1 MLTIGLMTLILAS
14 CQKQDEVSEL
24 PTPEPEKDY
33 VLADLALSLPAASFG
48 TRMSEEVVQT
58 NGSDFRGIQRLSIIP
73 FSKQGKIDFN
83 DLPTYY
89 EVGNLFDQ
97 TAISNERLRY
107 YNKVILSQGVASFLT
122 YGQATRPSNADKA
135 SYGSLIAKVEGQKQ
149 TGNTIPDRVAVA
161 PSNLTF
167 ELEPIRSST
176 ETTAEARAIAG
187 YMTVIAESR
196 ASSTVRWDNSE
207 NETLKK
213 LYRKFVNLKDDGVNI
228 SYECIAGSSANI
240 KANVNQLYQALVDA
254 HFTDG
259 TPEKAIADNIMSKIR
274 SFTTNLDGTFD
285 ANTNTVTSLGSA
297 DNYPSSLGL
306 PDCAAVLRWGRTQE
320 GYQAFIPQ
328 TETTT
333 LANINSIDRYAYP
346 PELYYYGNS
355 VIKASNKDVE
365 SSAYNSKE
373 SWEAVMADANIYPYD
388 NAVVSSNTK
397 AVAIKEPL
405 QYAVAHL
412 KATLKANGGTVS
424 DNGNPVKELVVTGN
438 KFPVTG
444 IIISGQYPV
453 NYDFTSRYDD
463 VAYEDERFVYDTQ
476 LKPGDTFYLTT
487 TAQPFHTLV
496 LQGHD
501 NESVTV
507 ILELENKSGEAFEG
521 LNGTIYP
528 NTKFYLVGKIKLSAP
543 DGTEDYKKRVFTQD
557 YTTEADMI
565 VKTFAN
571 AYNVMPNIQT
581 SRLEVGVEVE
591 LKWTQAQP
599 FTFEFDE

>member
-24 PTPEPEKDY
+24 PMPEPEKDY

-58 NGSDFRGIQRLSIIP
+58 NSSDFRGIQRLSIIP
-73 FSKQGKIDFN
+73 FSKQGKVDFN
-83 DLPTYY
+83 DMPTYY
-89 EVGNLFDQ
+89 EVGSLFDQ
-97 TAISNERLRY
+97 TEVSNEVLRY
-107 YNKVILSQGVASFLT
+107 YNKVALSQGVASFLT

-135 SYGSLIAKVEGQKQ
+135 SYGSLVAKVEGQKQ
-149 TGNTIPDRVAVA
+149 SGNTIPDRVAVA

-176 ETTAEARAIAG
+176 ATTAEARAIAG

-207 NETLKK
+207 NELLKK
-213 LYRKFVNLKDDGVNI
+213 LYRKFVNLQDDGVSI

-240 KANVNQLYQALVDA
+240 KANVNQLYKTLVENP
-254 HFTDG
+254 FGDG
-259 TPEKAIADNIMSKIR
+259 TPEKAIADNIMLKIR

-285 ANTNTVTSLGSA
+285 ENAKTVTSLGSA
-297 DNYPSSLGL
+297 DNYPGSLGL

-320 GYQAFIPQ
+320 GYNAFIPQ

-365 SSAYNSKE
+365 SSAYSGKD
-373 SWEAVMADANIYPYD
+373 WATVMADASIYPYD

-412 KATLKANGGTVS
+412 QATLKANQGTVM
-424 DNGNPVKELVVTGN
+424 DNGNPAKELVVTGV

-476 LKPGDTFYLTT
+476 LKPGDTFYLTI

-528 NTKFYLVGKIKLSAP
+528 NTKFYLVGKIKLNTQDA
-543 DGTEDYKKRVFTQD
+543 TEDYKKRVFTQD

>member
-1 MLTIGLMTLILAS
+1 MLTIGLMTFMLAS

-48 TRMSEEVVQT
+48 TRMSEEMVQAD
-58 NGSDFRGIQRLSIIP
+58 GCEFRGIQRLSIIP
-73 FSKQGKIDFN
+73 FSKQGKVDFN

-89 EVGNLFDQ
+89 EVGNIFDQ

-122 YGQATRPSNADKA
+122 YGQATLPNNADKA
-135 SYGSLIAKVEGQKQ
+135 KYGSLVAKVDGQKQ
-149 TGNTIPDRVAVA
+149 SGNQIPDRVAVA
-161 PSNLTF
+161 PSKLTF
-167 ELEPIRSST
+167 ELEPILLST
-176 ETTAEARAIAG
+176 ATTAEARAIAG
-187 YMTVIAESR
+187 YLTVIAEAR

-213 LYRKFVNLKDDGVNI
+213 LYRNFVNLQDDGVTV
-228 SYECIAGSSANI
+228 SYDCIAGSSASI
-240 KANVNQLYQALVDA
+240 KANLNQVYKTLVDA

-259 TPEKAIADNIMSKIR
+259 TPEKAIAENILLKIR
-274 SFTTNLDGTFD
+274 SFTTSLDGTFD

-297 DNYPSSLGL
+297 DNYPGSLGL

-355 VIKASNKDVE
+355 VIKASNAEVA
-365 SSAYNSKE
+365 STAYSSKE

-388 NAVVSSNTK
+388 NAVVSANTK

-412 KATLKANGGTVS
+412 KATLKANGGTVR
-424 DNGNPVKELVVTGN
+424 DKTPKDIVITGER
-438 KFPVTG
+438 FPVTG

-453 NYDFTSRYDD
+453 NYDFTARYDD
-463 VAYEDERFVYDTQ
+463 AAYEEERFVYDTQ
-476 LKPGDTFYLTT
+476 LKSDGTLYLSTSS
-487 TAQPFHTLV
+487 QPFHTLA

-507 ILELENKSGEAFEG
+507 ILELENNSNEAFVG

-528 NTKFYLVGKIKLSAP
+528 GTKFYLVGKIKLNTP
-543 DGTEDYKKRVFTQD
+543 DDAQDHKKRVFTQD
-557 YTTEADMI
+557 YTTEVDMV

-571 AYNVMPNIQT
+571 AYNVLPNIQT

-599 FTFEFDE
+599 LTIEFDE

>member
-1 MLTIGLMTLILAS
+1 M
-14 CQKQDEVSEL
+14 
-24 PTPEPEKDY
+24 
-33 VLADLALSLPAASFG
+33 
-48 TRMSEEVVQT
+48 
-58 NGSDFRGIQRLSIIP
+58 
-73 FSKQGKIDFN
+73 
-83 DLPTYY
+83 
-89 EVGNLFDQ
+89 
-97 TAISNERLRY
+97 
-107 YNKVILSQGVASFLT
+107 ASFLT

-135 SYGSLIAKVEGQKQ
+135 SYGSLVAKVEGQKQ
-149 TGNTIPDRVAVA
+149 SGNTIPDRVAVA

-176 ETTAEARAIAG
+176 ATTAEARAIAD

-207 NETLKK
+207 NELLKK
-213 LYRKFVNLKDDGVNI
+213 LYRKFVNLQDDGVSI

-240 KANVNQLYQALVDA
+240 KANVNQLYKTLVENP
-254 HFTDG
+254 FGDG
-259 TPEKAIADNIMSKIR
+259 TPEKAIADNIMLKIR
-274 SFTTNLDGTFD
+274 SFTTNLDGTYD
-285 ANTNTVTSLGSA
+285 ENAKTVTSLGSA
-297 DNYPSSLGL
+297 DNYPGSLGL

-320 GYQAFIPQ
+320 GYNAFIPQ

-365 SSAYNSKE
+365 SSAYSGKD
-373 SWEAVMADANIYPYD
+373 WATVMADASIYPYD

-397 AVAIKEPL
+397 AVALKEPL

-412 KATLKANGGTVS
+412 QATLKANQGTVM
-424 DNGNPVKELVVTGN
+424 DNGNPAKELVVTGV

-476 LKPGDTFYLTT
+476 LKPGDTFYLST
-487 TAQPFHTLV
+487 TAQSFHTLV

-528 NTKFYLVGKIKLSAP
+528 NTKFYLVGKIKLNTQDAA
-543 DGTEDYKKRVFTQD
+543 EDYKKRVFTQD